1 MQLRDRLACLPVL
14 GLAVVVL
21 VVACGGGTGAPPSPV
36 PTGTVQGTVGVTTA
50 AIRRPGAFRV
60 HRPVPRLATARAYVP
75 GEVLVRFRPGV
86 SLAEASGLHA
96 RVGTTPVRRLHRDVV
111 VARITSGESVESV
124 VARYR
129 AHPAVLY
136 AEPNFYRSL
145 AAVPNDPFYASQWHY
160 GSAGFPRAWDLET
173 GDPGIVVAVID
184 SGIIPHPELTGAI
197 APGWDTVDDDPDPT
211 DPGCPTASD
220 PSHGTHVAGTIRADS
235 NNGTG
240 VAGTNWSGTLI
251 MPIRAFSNVDGAC
264 VATTADIVEAIDFAR
279 TSPQDVDV
287 INMSFT
293 SNTFSQA
300 EQDALTAAAGDG
312 ILLVAAAGNEN
323 ASTPT
328 YPACYAGVIAVSA
341 TRITNTRASYS
352 NTGPCIDL
360 AAPGGEFLGTDLNCD
375 GFEDGI
381 LSTSGT
387 LADPAQYWFFTGT
400 SMAAPHVSG
409 LAALLLAAGVAPG
422 LVLSRMQS
430 TAIDLGP
437 PGPDTTFGAGLINA
451 GAALTTAPAEAAM
464 RVFTGDLSGTTLT
477 VRSDMVL
484 APGNGAF
491 LVTNAHTGTRS
502 LFAWRDVNGNGV
514 IDGGD
519 LFGSTP
525 VTVAEN
531 TATCGVTVNASP
543 VPPDSP
549 PITLAGSTAARR

>member
-1 MQLRDRLACLPVL
+1 
-14 GLAVVVL
+14 
-21 VVACGGGTGAPPSPV
+21 
-36 PTGTVQGTVGVTTA
+36 
-50 AIRRPGAFRV
+50 
-60 HRPVPRLATARAYVP
+60 
-75 GEVLVRFRPGV
+75 
-86 SLAEASGLHA
+86 
-96 RVGTTPVRRLHRDVV
+96 
-111 VARITSGESVESV
+111 
-124 VARYR
+124 
-129 AHPAVLY
+129 
-136 AEPNFYRSL
+136 
-145 AAVPNDPFYASQWHY
+145 
-160 GSAGFPRAWDLET
+160 
-173 GDPGIVVAVID
+173 
-184 SGIIPHPELTGAI
+184 
-197 APGWDTVDDDPDPT
+197 
-211 DPGCPTASD
+211 
-220 PSHGTHVAGTIRADS
+220 
-235 NNGTG
+235 
-240 VAGTNWSGTLI
+240 

-464 RVFTGDLSGTTLT
+464 RVFTGD
-477 VRSDMVL
+477 MVL

-549 PITLAGSTAARR
+549 PMTLAGSTAARR